1 MMVELSSIIEDV
13 KVREIMSS
21 PVIEANEEDSI
32 QSIAEKMRK
41 YHIGSIVIM
50 RNGKPVGIITKRD
63 LIDKVIAENKIP
75 SQVKA
80 KEIMSSP
87 VYEASPDDEISKVV
101 RKMNDLKVSRLIVT
115 YKGKLVGIVSLKDVL
130 QVTPEII
137 DLIREKIKLAES
149 AIAERKQELM
159 EGYCDSCGE
168 WSDSL
173 SIIDG
178 QFLCEECRIEIE
190 KSKRGA
196 GIEEEETE

>member
-1 MMVELSSIIEDV
+1 MIVELSSIIEDV

-32 QSIAEKMRK
+32 QTIAEKMKK

-63 LIDKVIAENKIP
+63 LIDKVIAENKLP

-87 VYEASPDDEISKVV
+87 VYEASPDDEISKIV
-101 RKMNDLKVSRLIVT
+101 RKMNELKVSRLIVT

-149 AIAERKQELM
+149 AIAERKKELM

-173 SIIDG
+173 SVIDG

-190 KSKRGA
+190 KGKRGV
-196 GIEEEETE
+196 GIEEEESE

>member
-1 MMVELSSIIEDV
+1 MVELSSIIEDV

-32 QSIAEKMRK
+32 QSIAEKMKK

-50 RNGKPVGIITKRD
+50 RNGKPIGIITKRD
-63 LIDKVIAENKIP
+63 LIDKIIAENKLP
-75 SQVKA
+75 SEVKA

-87 VYEASPDDEISKVV
+87 VYEASPDDEISKAV
-101 RKMNDLKVSRLIVT
+101 RKMNDLKVSRLVVT
-115 YKGKLVGIVSLKDVL
+115 YKGKLVGIISLKDIL

-149 AIAERKQELM
+149 VVTERKQELM

-173 SIIDG
+173 SIIEG
-178 QFLCEECRIEIE
+178 QFLCEECRLEIE
-190 KSKRGA
+190 KSRRRT
-196 GIEEEETE
+196 GIEEETE